1 MNEII
6 KDKTYDL
13 LVLGAGPAGMN
24 AAMYA
29 SRKGLDVLVLS
40 LNRGG
45 QLNDTAMI
53 ENYLGTESILG
64 YELAE
69 KFAAHL
75 EKYKVPVAETANVIE
90 YRRKGTD
97 HEVVLSDGDV
107 YRGKTVVIATG
118 SVYRSINVQGE
129 WDFVGKGVSYCAIC
143 DAPLFR
149 NKNVLVAG
157 GGNSAAEAALDLSKY
172 AKSVTILHRSQFRAD
187 KVLLDQVMADPKIT
201 YHLRT
206 KIVEIIGDN
215 LLRGV
220 KTLDLDN
227 GEEKI
232 FNGDGLFIE
241 IGQIPNTQVFKDILH
256 MTESGAI
263 VTDERMQTNIPG
275 VFAAGNVREFPYKQI
290 IIAASEGAI
299 AALSASD
306 YLTQKYGN

>member
-1 MNEII
+1 MIITHCMLDDVFDVCYITLRNYNCQTEERRMNEII

-118 SVYRSINVQGE
+118 SVYRSLNVQGE

-172 AKSVTILHRSQFRAD
+172 AKSVTILH
-187 KVLLDQVMADPKIT
+187 
-201 YHLRT
+201 
-206 KIVEIIGDN
+206 
-215 LLRGV
+215 
-220 KTLDLDN
+220 
-227 GEEKI
+227 
-232 FNGDGLFIE
+232 
-241 IGQIPNTQVFKDILH
+241 
-256 MTESGAI
+256 
-263 VTDERMQTNIPG
+263 
-275 VFAAGNVREFPYKQI
+275 
-290 IIAASEGAI
+290 
-299 AALSASD
+299 
-306 YLTQKYGN
+306 